1 MAHSPRESCA
11 WVIAA
16 TSMIRPWA
24 ARYNTELL
32 IKLTQPF
39 LSFSFP
45 CLYESLLVFLQ
56 GMPAVRVLHNALGSP
71 SAPQAAPAPITKAK
85 TFQKAK
91 SLLSFRHQGSTA
103 ASFGSNRGSMLPA
116 AYPALPPGDPHQHLV
131 LTFGIL
137 VKVVEVQILYYTCL

>member
-1 MAHSPRESCA
+1 
-11 WVIAA
+11 
-16 TSMIRPWA
+16 
-24 ARYNTELL
+24 
-32 IKLTQPF
+32 
-39 LSFSFP
+39 
-45 CLYESLLVFLQ
+45 
-56 GMPAVRVLHNALGSP
+56 MPAVRVLHNALGSP
-71 SAPQAAPAPITKAK
+71 SVPQAAPAPITKAK

-103 ASFGSNRGSMLPA
+103 ASFGSNHGSMLPA

>member
-1 MAHSPRESCA
+1 M
-11 WVIAA
+11 
-16 TSMIRPWA
+16 
-24 ARYNTELL
+24 
-32 IKLTQPF
+32 
-39 LSFSFP
+39 
-45 CLYESLLVFLQ
+45 FLQ

-103 ASFGSNRGSMLPA
+103 ASFGSNHGSMLPA